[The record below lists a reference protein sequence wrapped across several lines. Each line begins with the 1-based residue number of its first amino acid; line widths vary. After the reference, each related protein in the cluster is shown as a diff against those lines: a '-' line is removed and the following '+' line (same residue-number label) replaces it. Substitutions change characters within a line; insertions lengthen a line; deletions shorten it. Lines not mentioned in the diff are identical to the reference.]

1 MTGLLQDARYAIRLL
16 SRNPLFALT
25 ATLSLAIGIGAN
37 TTIFTIA
44 NALLFRAPAG
54 VVDAD
59 RVVDI
64 GRSENGDGF
73 DNGSYPNFTD
83 LRARSRV
90 FTDVYATQWGIEPMS
105 LGNAAGAE
113 RIFGVLVSN
122 NYFETLGTRPAAGR
136 LFSRNDPD
144 AAGATPHV
152 VLTHRFWTRRF
163 QQDPSIVGRELR
175 INGHAFT
182 VAGVAQEGFQGT
194 TPLLPDVF
202 VPINMVAEATP
213 DLSANMLTSRDS
225 SWILMGGRLK
235 PGVSIESAQA
245 EVNAIAATLAREF
258 PQENRGKGFRVA
270 PLSPIPGNSA
280 PVAAFM
286 AGLMVVVALVLAI
299 ACANLAGVLLA
310 RATSRRREV
319 AVRLA
324 LGAGRRRLV
333 RQMFVETAILFLAG
347 AAAGLFVARIMTT
360 LLLAMLP
367 ALPVQIDLAL
377 ALDCT
382 AVLFTAGL
390 SLVAALLSGLAPAF
404 HASRGDVVTSLKA
417 DAASAPERMRL
428 RNAFVVAQVALSV
441 VLVVGAGL
449 LVRAMQRA
457 ADIDAGFDPRGVEVT
472 TIDLGLAGY
481 TDETGPV
488 FARQILDRVRAIP
501 GVTSATLAAR
511 LPLSG
516 GGLGLGRL
524 TLPGAGADDEGI
536 RTDWNAIEPRYF
548 ATMRMPLQIGRD
560 FNTDDR
566 PQTPFVAI
574 VNETFAK
581 RMWPNQNAIGKTL
594 VQGGGRDS
602 TRNLTVVGIARDS
615 KYRTLGE
622 APRNFIYVPLQ
633 QQYLSGFTIV
643 ARSAQGQRL
652 ATDIRTLLASMN
664 SNVPVI
670 SSQPLEEYTSIGLL
684 PQRIA
689 ASVSASLGIVGLLL
703 AAIGIY
709 GVTAYLVASR
719 TREIGIRMAL
729 GADRGAVIRMVLRQ
743 GMGLVGLGLLAGFAL
758 AIVGAQLLRS
768 LLLGIGTMDPIA
780 FGGTAVMF
788 CVIGLAAC
796 YVPVRRATAIDAAV
810 ALRAE

>member
-1 MTGLLQDARYAIRLL
+1 MHDLRYAIRLL
-16 SRNPLFALT
+16 ARNPLFALT
-25 ATLSLAIGIGAN
+25 AMLSLAIGIGAN
-37 TTIFTIA
+37 TTIFTVA

-73 DNGSYPNFTD
+73 DNGSYPNYAD
-83 LRARSRV
+83 LRAHNRV
-90 FTDVYATQWGIEPMS
+90 FTDVYATEWGMDPMS
-105 LGNAAGAE
+105 LGGPGGAE
-113 RIFGVLVSN
+113 RIFGILVTN
-122 NYFETLGTRPAAGR
+122 NYFDVLGTRPAAGR

-144 AAGATPHV
+144 DAGAAPHV

-163 QQDPSIVGRELR
+163 QNDPSIVGRQLR
-175 INGHAFT
+175 INGHTFT
-182 VAGVAQEGFQGT
+182 VAGVAEEGFQGT
-194 TPLLPDVF
+194 TPQMPDVF
-202 VPINMVAEATP
+202 VPISMVAQATP
-213 DLSANMLTSRDS
+213 NQSAAMLTNRRASF
-225 SWILMGGRLK
+225 IIMGARLK
-235 PGVSIESAQA
+235 PGVSIEAAQA
-245 EVNAIAATLAREF
+245 ELNAIAATLEREF
-258 PQENRGKGFRVA
+258 PQDNRGNGFKVA

-324 LGAGRRRLV
+324 LGAGRGRLMQ
-333 RQMFVETAILFLAG
+333 QMFVETAILFLGG
-347 AAAGLFVARIMTT
+347 AAAGLLVARIMTS

-377 ALDCT
+377 ALDAK
-382 AVLFTAGL
+382 AVLFTIGL
-390 SLVAALLSGLAPAF
+390 SLVAAVFSGLAPAF
-404 HASRGDVVTSLKA
+404 HASRGDVVSSLKA

-428 RNAFVVAQVALSV
+428 RNAFVIAQVALSM

-472 TIDLGLAGY
+472 TIDLALAGY
-481 TDETGPV
+481 TDDTGPL
-488 FARQILDRVRAIP
+488 FARQILERVRTIP
-501 GVTSATLAAR
+501 GVAHATLAAR

-524 TLPGAGADDEGI
+524 TLPGAPADDDGI
-536 RTDWNAIEPRYF
+536 TTDWNAIEPGYF
-548 ATMRMPLQIGRD
+548 ATMRMPLLTGRD
-560 FNTDDR
+560 FNAFDR
-566 PQTPFVAI
+566 PQTPFAAI

-581 RMWPNQNAIGKTL
+581 RIWPNQNAIGKVL
-594 VQGGGRDS
+594 VQHTGPDS
-602 TRNLTVVGIARDS
+602 SRALTVVGIARDA

-643 ARSAQGQRL
+643 ARATRGQRL

-664 SNVPVI
+664 ANVPVI
-670 SSQPLEEYTSIGLL
+670 SSQSLEEFTSIGLL

-689 ASVSASLGIVGLLL
+689 ASISASLGMVGLLL

-729 GADRGAVIRMVLRQ
+729 GAGRAAVVRMVLRQ
-743 GMGLVGLGLLAGFAL
+743 GMRLVMIGMLIGLAL
-758 AIVGAQLLRS
+758 AAAGAQLLRS
-768 LLLGIGTMDPIA
+768 LLLGIGTTDPITFA
-780 FGGTAVMF
+780 SAAALF
-788 CVIGLAAC
+788 CIIGLAAC
-796 YVPVRRATAIDAAV
+796 YVPVRRATAVDPAV
-810 ALRAE
+810 ALRTE

>member
-1 MTGLLQDARYAIRLL
+1 MTGLLQDVRYAIRLL

-73 DNGSYPNFTD
+73 DNGSYPNFAD
-83 LRARSRV
+83 LRARNTV
-90 FTDVYATQWGIEPMS
+90 FTDVYATEWGSEPMS
-105 LGNAAGAE
+105 LGNAGGAE

-136 LFSRNDPD
+136 LFSRTDPA
-144 AAGATPHV
+144 AAGAAPYV

-163 QQDPSIVGRELR
+163 RQDPSIVGRELR
-175 INGHAFT
+175 INGHPFT

-213 DLSANMLTSRDS
+213 SQSAAMLTHRGA
-225 SWILMGGRLK
+225 SWIIMGGRLK

-245 EVNAIAATLAREF
+245 EANAIAATLAREF
-258 PQENRGKGFRVA
+258 PQENRGNGFRVA
-270 PLSPIPGNSA
+270 ALSPIPGNSA

-299 ACANLAGVLLA
+299 ACSNLAGVLLA

-347 AAAGLFVARIMTT
+347 AAAGLLVARVMTT

-377 ALDCT
+377 ALDAK

-390 SLVAALLSGLAPAF
+390 SLIAAMLSGLAPAF
-404 HASRGDVVTSLKA
+404 HASRGDVVSSLKT
-417 DAASAPERMRL
+417 DASSAPERMRL
-428 RNAFVVAQVALSV
+428 RNTFVVAQVALSM

-488 FARQILDRVRAIP
+488 FAHQILERVRAIP

-524 TLPGAGADDEGI
+524 TLPGASADDEGI
-536 RTDWNAIEPRYF
+536 TTDWNSVEPGYF
-548 ATMRMPLQIGRD
+548 STMRMPLLIGRD
-560 FNTDDR
+560 FTTDDR
-566 PQTPFVAI
+566 AQTPFVAI

-581 RMWPNQNAIGKTL
+581 RMWLNQSAIGKTL
-594 VQGGGRDS
+594 SQETGPNS
-602 TRNLTVVGIARDS
+602 TRNLTVVGIARDG

-643 ARSAQGQRL
+643 ARSSRGQRL
-652 ATDIRTLLASMN
+652 ATEIRSLLASMN

-670 SSQPLEEYTSIGLL
+670 SSQSLEEYTSIGLL

-729 GADRGAVIRMVLRQ
+729 GANRGAVIKMVLRQ
-743 GMGLVGLGLLAGFAL
+743 GMGLVGIGMLVGIAL
-758 AIVGAQLLRS
+758 AVAGAQLLRA
-768 LLLGIGTMDPIA
+768 LLLGVGTTDPIA
-780 FGGTAVMF
+780 FGGAAVMF